1 MSKESFCNFIDKV
14 ISLEDNESADA
25 NTCKTLRKLY
35 AIARYWKRF
44 NVFAEKQVISS
55 ILNQDGEDALSATV
69 SSSTSQAEKQFI
81 NKLISRME
89 QARKEIDK
97 LANGD
102 IPNLIQIICKL
113 FNALAERIEKFV
125 RDQSD

>member
-1 MSKESFCNFIDKV
+1 
-14 ISLEDNESADA
+14 
-25 NTCKTLRKLY
+25 
-35 AIARYWKRF
+35 
-44 NVFAEKQVISS
+44 
-55 ILNQDGEDALSATV
+55 
-69 SSSTSQAEKQFI
+69 
-81 NKLISRME
+81 ME
-89 QARKEIDK
+89 ETQKEIDK